1 VATGPDESAVVG
13 EEAAVEGEGL
23 ERDLRPGDEGLMG
36 RDASTESFA
45 VRKVGSSSVLPISKT
60 SRHARRRKG
69 FRRRRRRRRRREVFR
84 IARG

>member
-1 VATGPDESAVVG
+1 
-13 EEAAVEGEGL
+13 
-23 ERDLRPGDEGLMG
+23 
-36 RDASTESFA
+36 
-45 VRKVGSSSVLPISKT
+45 LPISKT